1 MKIKQ
6 MEEMRAI
13 CDGEKSMFCFIRHEG
28 KKISYLYK
36 SGDGE
41 MYTMYTTSIR
51 GKMMETGRLSDGRI
65 IVFAADGRDLVYMIQ
80 AAAGEPQFT
89 GIHSWQI
96 EQDYSEIV
104 AVSTATGLSGTR
116 LCLTLSQKESD
127 KLICVDSVWHTS
139 EGVAETADDAETKG
153 TYFLNVYGGDTNLSY
168 IEGNRLKI
176 YVTVYSE
183 ETISHYWK
191 TFTYQYADR
200 TLLELGE
207 FVQGNALGICALETN
222 KAQRDILQ
230 ISYDYRQPF
239 FKLYVLSMK
248 QTVSQYDMAW
258 NHSDYYTLAVSDRK
272 LYHSLMKDGSP
283 DYTLHPVA
291 GEKTCDS
298 VTFFHHG
305 EGVPE
310 ALALDK
316 VNQKIYELSWQN
328 DTWVMKE
335 TEV

>member
-1 MKIKQ
+1 MK
-6 MEEMRAI
+6 
-13 CDGEKSMFCFIRHEG
+13 
-28 KKISYLYK
+28 
-36 SGDGE
+36 
-41 MYTMYTTSIR
+41 
-51 GKMMETGRLSDGRI
+51 
-65 IVFAADGRDLVYMIQ
+65 
-80 AAAGEPQFT
+80 
-89 GIHSWQI
+89 SWQ
-96 EQDYSEIV
+96 SV
-104 AVSTATGLSGTR
+104 PATGSSGTR

-127 KLICVDSVWHTS
+127 KLICVDSVWNTS

-153 TYFLNVYGGDTNLSY
+153 TYFLNFMGRYESVLYW
-168 IEGNRLKI
+168 GNRLKI

-183 ETISHYWK
+183 KTISHYWK
-191 TFTYQYADR
+191 TFIYQYADR

-230 ISYDYRQPF
+230 ISYDYRQTF
-239 FKLYVLSMK
+239 FKLCLLSMK
-248 QTVSQYDMAW
+248 QTVSQYDIAW
-258 NHSDYYTLAVSDRK
+258 NHGNYYTLAVSDRK

-291 GEKTCDS
+291 GEKPCDC

-328 DTWVMKE
+328 DTWIVKE